1 MDSFLPSLFPNHPTQ
16 STIYTA
22 LAVGATLGIL
32 LPESR
37 TLLAYIRLHFLSR
50 SNLHLYRHPP
60 TQARQSLDQQRSGG
74 PQDSNPWAVITGA
87 SDGIG
92 YGFVQELA
100 SQGFNIILHGRNQAK
115 IDGLI
120 EGLRKQWPDR
130 SYESFICD
138 ATNRAS
144 LAERL
149 DSLVKWLD
157 DYSCNLTILVNNIGG
172 NPYKARSFTPLAQY
186 SVDELTALVDFNV
199 TFPVQITRA
208 LLPTLQR
215 NKPSLIINM
224 ASATGTSNITIP
236 YLATYSGG
244 KAFNRQFSKSLRL
257 EMIATDHEGVEVMS
271 VVAAKVQSGGMRT
284 ETGWAVPSS
293 RDFARST
300 LHKVGCGRA
309 EVTPWWGQSLQLWS
323 MGLLPDWMREKVLV
337 DVGKQ
342 EKREMEEVWKKES

>member
-1 MDSFLPSLFPNHPTQ
+1 MNSFLPSLFPNRPTQ

-22 LAVGATLGIL
+22 LAVGATLGVL

-37 TLLAYIRLHFLSR
+37 SLLAWFRLHFLYR
-50 SNLHLYRHPP
+50 SKLHLYHHPP
-60 TQARQSLDQQRSGG
+60 TPAWHSLDKQRSGE
-74 PQDSNPWAVITGA
+74 PQDSNPWALITGA

-100 SQGFNIILHGRNQAK
+100 SQGFNIILHGRNQTK

-120 EGLRKQWPDR
+120 GGLRKQWPDR
-130 SYESFICD
+130 SYESFVCD

-157 DYSCNLTILVNNIGG
+157 DYNCNLTILVNNVGG
-172 NPYKARSFTPLAQY
+172 NPNKARSFTPLAQY
-186 SVDELTALVDFNV
+186 GVDELTALVDYNV
-199 TFPVQITRA
+199 TFPAQITRA

-215 NKPSLIINM
+215 NEPSLIINM
-224 ASATGTSNITIP
+224 ASACGTSNITIP
-236 YLATYSGG
+236 YLATYSGT
-244 KAFNRQFSKSLRL
+244 KAFIRQFSKTLRV
-257 EMIATDHEGVEVMS
+257 EMIATGHEEVEVMS
-271 VVAAKVQSGGMRT
+271 VVAAKVQSGGMKT
-284 ETGWAVPSS
+284 ERGWAVPSS

-300 LHKVGCGRA
+300 LHKVGRGRA

-323 MGLLPDWMREKVLV
+323 MGLLPNWTREKILV

-342 EKREMEEVWKKES
+342 EKREVEEVWKKGS